1 MSIYITALLW
11 ILFCITGTVNAAEK
25 QPVPERAYA
34 AYDLDAVRNVAKFM
48 AKQAVVL
55 NLGEPLSPM
64 TFTNFGGGTV
74 YYALYDT
81 LLIRRFDLA
90 KRGDVA
96 GWRLNHYP
104 DLQVEK
110 KANNQGVA
118 FSYEYVELPGIGC
131 LLKYPL
137 RYGDVNNDGKKEL
150 VILFSGNT
158 QDQENMAVFSPEVGK
173 VIFASILTVN
183 RAIDSSPEVLEQLYP
198 DWGGTSEYQYS
209 YDEGRSPPSL
219 SMGYRTFGKHFF
231 GDINDDGTQDIILW
245 RKYFESL
252 KQGDTKKG
260 FAKKDE
266 LFVHYSLVDGDYKKQ
281 PTAAKTIKGWLA
293 AKQLSWQQGF
303 PSRSECPGQEG
314 QLIPELHDPLLNDPD
329 VLH

>member
-1 MSIYITALLW
+1 MVWKTLAFIMVVILSNRVCSESYSIE
-11 ILFCITGTVNAAEK
+11 FG
-25 QPVPERAYA
+25 RAYA
-34 AYDLDAVRNVAKFM
+34 PYKLSSVREKARFIDM
-48 AKQAVVL
+48 EGMRL
-55 NLGEPLSPM
+55 HFPEPTNAM
-64 TFTNFGGGTV
+64 TFTDFGINGV
-74 YYALYDT
+74 DYALYEN
-81 LLIRRFDLA
+81 LLL
-90 KRGDVA
+90 RGFNFA
-96 GWRLNHYP
+96 TKKYESTWILNQYSG
-104 DLQVEK
+104 LKLEGEVK
-110 KANNQGVA
+110 SKGV
-118 FSYEYVELPGIGC
+118 SLVYEYTDIPGSGC

-137 RYGDVNNDGKKEL
+137 RYADVNGDRKLEL

-158 QDQENMAVFSPEVGK
+158 QDQENMAIFSPSLGK

-198 DWGGTSEYQYS
+198 DWSGSSEYQYS

-219 SMGYRTFGKHFF
+219 SMGYRSFGKHFF
-231 GDINDDGTQDIILW
+231 GDINDDGKQDIILW

-252 KQGDTKKG
+252 LNGDTKKG

-281 PTAAKTIKGWLA
+281 PTDAVTIKGWLA